1 MLEGRKITPRALR
14 GHREGIMT
22 TGAKLTRRAAV
33 GMLGLLAAPS
43 LVRAQADYPNRLIK
57 LIVPFAAGGSTDLVA
72 RFIAERMRDRLGQT
86 IVVENRPGANAI
98 VGTQFTAKSAPDG
111 YTLQLGGVSTHA
123 INPHLRKTPPYD
135 GIKDFTSLGLIGT
148 GPLVISVNPS
158 VPAKTLQELIT
169 YAKANPTALAYGSSV
184 GVILHL
190 GGELLKNMAGF
201 EMLHVPYSG
210 NGPALTD
217 VLGGRL
223 QVMVDPVS
231 NSAQFIADGRLRP
244 LVVPSA
250 RRTPLLPNVPTS
262 AESRPS
268 GLRGRNLVRP
278 LRTREH
284 AARRGVEDQCGAQRG
299 AAANPMPAQQF
310 TKVGLDP
317 KVSTPSEAAAYLKAE
332 LRQMG

>member
-1 MLEGRKITPRALR
+1 
-14 GHREGIMT
+14 MT
-22 TGAKLTRRAAV
+22 TGAKLTRRAVV

-43 LVRAQADYPNRLIK
+43 LGRAQTDYPNRLIK

-148 GPLVISVNPS
+148 GPLVISVNSS

-262 AESRPS
+262 AEA
-268 GLRGRNLVRP
+268 GLPGYEVETWFALYGPANMPPDVVSKIN
-278 LRTREH
+278 
-284 AARRGVEDQCGAQRG
+284 AALNAVLSEPDA
-299 AAANPMPAQQF
+299 AQQF

-317 KVSTPSEAAAYLKAE
+317 KVSTPSEAAAYLKADSDKWGDVIRRIK
-332 LRQMG
+332 LQVD

>member
-1 MLEGRKITPRALR
+1 
-14 GHREGIMT
+14 
-22 TGAKLTRRAAV
+22 
-33 GMLGLLAAPS
+33 
-43 LVRAQADYPNRLIK
+43 
-57 LIVPFAAGGSTDLVA
+57 
-72 RFIAERMRDRLGQT
+72 
-86 IVVENRPGANAI
+86 VENRPGANAI
-98 VGTQFTAKSAPDG
+98 VGTLFTAKSAPDG

-158 VPAKTLQELIT
+158 VPAKSLQELIT

-262 AESRPS
+262 AEA
-268 GLRGRNLVRP
+268 GLPGYEVETWFALYGPANMPPDVVSKIN
-278 LRTREH
+278 
-284 AARRGVEDQCGAQRG
+284 AALNAVLSEPDA
-299 AAANPMPAQQF
+299 AQQF

-317 KVSTPSEAAAYLKAE
+317 KVSTPSEAAAYLKADSDKWGDVIRRIK
-332 LRQMG
+332 LQVD